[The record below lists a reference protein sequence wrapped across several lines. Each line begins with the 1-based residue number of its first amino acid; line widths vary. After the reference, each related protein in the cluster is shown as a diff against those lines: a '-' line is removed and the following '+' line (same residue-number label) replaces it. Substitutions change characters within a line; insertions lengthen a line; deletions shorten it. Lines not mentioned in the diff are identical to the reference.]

1 MQMQVNLEKHLLK
14 HLSDTELKYQLDV
27 LKKQHDPVPA
37 ELARMRAIEELLG
50 GRRAAA
56 KAEHERRNPPRV
68 KSLPFSMS

>member
-14 HLSDTELKYQLDV
+14 HLSDKELKYQLDV
-27 LKKQHDPVPA
+27 LNREHYPVPS

-50 GRRAAA
+50 SRRAAA
-56 KAEHERRNPPRV
+56 KADHARRNPPRV